1 MFESKVL
8 HLYIEKVL
16 LKQGSNVI
24 RIFCYDVVEVCFL
37 LICVP
42 ATHLNLHPAVEIIVC
57 RWPSRKHTHNR
68 SNSKSGFSPSGN
80 SQSQVLTL
88 LLARK
93 VWFVCSLRGK
103 CIILITAGAL
113 CLLICLVSGSGPL
126 WLVWAGKKRFLV
138 PWIDIFRSPQ
148 ESAPE
153 CRSHW
158 CTGWGVS
165 YAPVRPRLTECSREQ
180 NKFAISKHALSS
192 ARCIIAHHHCQP
204 FLWPL

>member
-1 MFESKVL
+1 M
-8 HLYIEKVL
+8 I
-16 LKQGSNVI
+16 KQGSNVI
-24 RIFCYDVVEVCFL
+24 RIFCCYNVVEVCFS

-103 CIILITAGAL
+103 CIILITAGAF
-113 CLLICLVSGSGPL
+113 CLSICLVSGSGPL
-126 WLVWAGKKRFLV
+126 WLVWAAKKRVMYSYHFLYHELTFFAAHRRV
-138 PWIDIFRSPQ
+138 HLSADLTGAQVGEWVMHPWGR
-148 ESAPE
+148 
-153 CRSHW
+153 
-158 CTGWGVS
+158 GW
-165 YAPVRPRLTECSREQ
+165 R
-180 NKFAISKHALSS
+180 S
-192 ARCIIAHHHCQP
+192 ARGSRTSMP
-204 FLWPL
+204 FLNMH

>member
-103 CIILITAGAL
+103 FIILITAGAL

-126 WLVWAGKKRFLV
+126 WLVWAGKKRVISCTVNWHFSQPTGECTWVQISLV
-138 PWIDIFRSPQ
+138 HRLGS
-148 ESAPE
+148 EL
-153 CRSHW
+153 
-158 CTGWGVS
+158 CTREAEADGVLEG
-165 YAPVRPRLTECSREQ
+165 AEQ
-180 NKFAISKHALSS
+180 VCHF
-192 ARCIIAHHHCQP
+192 
-204 FLWPL
+204 